1 MDDPGSNTE
10 AYYDLT
16 ALFLPDILHTGPNRQ
31 ADEGTSGGTPQ
42 RFAARSPKM
51 DFPHYELKMEPADDE
66 ALRFR
71 QDEVAS
77 FNTFITNNDFIAN
90 SGEYQPAKTPQPF
103 APTLA
108 SYDAGQAASAG
119 AGAAAHYASDADGGA
134 YASVQHCV
142 AHPAQPNPYINHYAG
157 YVPIEAAA
165 AAARQQQRPN
175 PFVLPQQQTFNPD
188 LVWYG
193 NSYEQS
199 YMEKPLLSFS
209 PVERADRAD
218 RADRVASDAAT
229 ATATATAT
237 APDPP
242 KPKPPKKARDR
253 GVAAAPHAPRGLTRL
268 LDLKPAPARCVFRIT
283 DGDNN
288 EINVE
293 MAGFLNGRFYTNDVD
308 NRNYYRINDSE
319 GPPAATA
326 TGGSAAAGV
335 SAAAA
340 STPPQPP
347 KILSCYRRNFIQVSL
362 NLHVRGLRAHAKALK
377 IHTEPGA
384 TRAVKW
390 LKLEVLANTNFSDV
404 ENVPM
409 IVADD
414 SRDKDRRPKKYEPQ
428 AKSDFTPTYITA
440 MEHVIEVADLVAA
453 SADGDV
459 DSFYAIKKLQ
469 FKSATPNNGKLSFQ
483 NYYNLI
489 IRLSAVV
496 DAYDG
501 GDNDIGLVDLVSQPM
516 IVRGRNPSFYEE
528 RNDVSI
534 PARVPSDRESYRAGR
549 ASPPVDPPAVA
560 VVTPTPDLDSEG
572 GASVASD
579 ASNDSL
585 SPSDDDLP
593 KPKPIQPYGLQERAN
608 KSLPPLVYSAT
619 TSSSINLKSILD
631 QPPVPLQVK
640 SDKSRYKYFPISNV
654 YYLPPINSV
663 YFPHGVHQGSR
674 QKVSRES
681 SVLED
686 DDGDPHI
693 SPQRRKSSNVYFK

>member
-10 AYYDLT
+10 AYDDLT

-31 ADEGTSGGTPQ
+31 ADGTPQ
-42 RFAARSPKM
+42 HFAGHSPKI

-71 QDEVAS
+71 QDDVAL

-108 SYDAGQAASAG
+108 SYDAGQAAPSGAGAG
-119 AGAAAHYASDADGGA
+119 AGAAAHYAPDADGGA
-134 YASVQHCV
+134 YANLQHCV

-193 NSYEQS
+193 NGFEQL

-209 PVERADRAD
+209 PVDRAD
-218 RADRVASDAAT
+218 RADRVNRADRLAPGAAT
-229 ATATATAT
+229 ATAS
-237 APDPP
+237 DPP
-242 KPKPPKKARDR
+242 KTKPPRKARDR
-253 GVAAAPHAPRGLTRL
+253 GVGEASHAPRGLTRL
-268 LDLKPAPARCVFRIT
+268 LDLKPAPARCVLRIT
-283 DGDNN
+283 DGDSND
-288 EINVE
+288 IKLE

-319 GPPAATA
+319 GPPAAA
-326 TGGSAAAGV
+326 DGNAAPGV

-340 STPPQPP
+340 PTPPQPP
-347 KILSCYRRNFIQVSL
+347 KILSCYRRNFIQVLL
-362 NLHVRGLRAHAKALK
+362 NLHVRGLHADANTLR

-384 TRAVKW
+384 TRTVKW

-414 SRDKDRRPKKYEPQ
+414 SRDKERRAKKYEPQ
-428 AKSDFTPTYITA
+428 AKLDFTPTYITA
-440 MEHVIEVADLVAA
+440 MEHVIEVADLIAA
-453 SADGDV
+453 LAGGDV
-459 DSFYAIKKLQ
+459 DSFFAIKKLQ

-501 GDNDIGLVDLVSQPM
+501 GDNHVGLVDLVSQPM

-528 RNDVSI
+528 RNDVLI

-549 ASPPVDPPAVA
+549 ASPPVDPPAAA
-560 VVTPTPDLDSEG
+560 VVAPMPDLELEG
-572 GASVASD
+572 GASGASD
-579 ASNDSL
+579 ASNDLL

-593 KPKPIQPYGLQERAN
+593 KPKAIQPYGLQERAN

-663 YFPHGVHQGSR
+663 YFPHSVHQGSR

-686 DDGDPHI
+686 DDNDSHV